1 MAGQT
6 QIVVFGEVLF
16 DCFSDGNEVL
26 GGAPFNVAWHLQAFG
41 DNPIFIS
48 RIGNDPRGQ
57 KVVAEMRHWGMDLN
71 QLQVDA
77 THPTGQVDISL
88 ADGEPHYD
96 ITPDCAY
103 DFIDFHEINAL
114 PEERILYHGTLG
126 LRNRVSRHA
135 LVELSSSLE
144 TSIFLDVNLR
154 EPWWTKQEVLYWLES
169 ARWVKLNQDELREL
183 GFTSPDLK
191 EALTDLCDSYGLE
204 QVILTRGEEGAM
216 VLDVEEGIFEI
227 KPDAVLS
234 HKDADIIDAVGA
246 GDAFTS
252 VYLHGL
258 VHEWPIDKTLKVAQ
272 AFASQIINMRGA
284 TTNESDFYQTILNTI
299 KE

>member
-1 MAGQT
+1 MADQT

-57 KVVAEMRHWGMDLN
+57 KVVYEMRQWGMDLT

-88 ADGEPHYD
+88 LDGEPHYE

-103 DFIDFHEINAL
+103 DFIDFHEISPL

-135 LVELSSSLE
+135 LVEMSSTLGN
-144 TSIFLDVNLR
+144 SIFLDVNLR
-154 EPWWTKQEVLYWLES
+154 EPWWTKQEVLYWLDS
-169 ARWVKLNQDELREL
+169 ARWVKLNQDELRAL
-183 GFTSPDLK
+183 GFTTPDLK
-191 EALTDLCDSYGLE
+191 SALTELAENYALE
-204 QVILTRGEEGAM
+204 QVILTRGEMGAM
-216 VLDVEEGIFEI
+216 VFDAEEGFFEI
-227 KPDAVLS
+227 KPETVLS
-234 HKDADIIDAVGA
+234 NNNAEIVDAVGA

-258 VHEWPIDKTLKVAQ
+258 VHEWPIDKTLKMAQ
-272 AFASQIINMRGA
+272 AFASQIISMRGA
-284 TTNESDFYQTILNTI
+284 TTNDCDFYQTILNTI